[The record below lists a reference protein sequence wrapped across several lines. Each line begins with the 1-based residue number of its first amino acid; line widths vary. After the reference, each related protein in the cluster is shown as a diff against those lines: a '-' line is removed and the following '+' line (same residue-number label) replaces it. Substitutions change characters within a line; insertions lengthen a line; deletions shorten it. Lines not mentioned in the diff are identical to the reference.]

1 MAEFIRQSGLTKF
14 VYKSNQESAIKALM
28 TEAIRKTGT
37 SGELA
42 PISENSAVGASAS
55 NGRGER
61 AVQAVEDMVRTLK
74 AALESRLHWKLPT
87 AHTVFRW
94 LV

>member
-42 PISENSAVGASAS
+42 PVPGSSAVGASDS
-55 NGRGER
+55 NGRAEKE
-61 AVQAVEDMVRTLK
+61 VQAVED
-74 AALESRLHWKLPT
+74 
-87 AHTVFRW
+87 